1 MTRAIIQKI
10 KFQPV
15 FLIYVKT
22 LGEINILLS
31 SSIYLSTVLKLAKS
45 KHNPVS
51 QSRKQA
57 F

>member
-22 LGEINILLS
+22 LGGINIFLS
-31 SSIYLSTVLKLAKS
+31 SFIRISVDLKLAKS

>member
-1 MTRAIIQKI
+1 MTRAIIQKN
-10 KFQPV
+10 KFQRV

-22 LGEINILLS
+22 LGGINIFLS
-31 SSIYLSTVLKLAKS
+31 SFIRISVDLKLAKS